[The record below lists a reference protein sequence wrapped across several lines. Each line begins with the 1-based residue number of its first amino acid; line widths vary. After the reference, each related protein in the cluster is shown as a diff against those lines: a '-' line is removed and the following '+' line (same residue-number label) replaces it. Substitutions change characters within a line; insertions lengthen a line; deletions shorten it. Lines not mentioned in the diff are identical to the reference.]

1 MFKLED
7 LVKKLEEGF
16 TAMINKLEY
25 LLYDEED
32 RIGIL
37 TLNRE
42 KALNALNEDVF
53 LEMRALLEII
63 CKSNLKGLIFTGA
76 GEKAFI
82 AGADIKAMQNLS
94 EKEAQEFSYLGQQIT
109 FMLEE
114 IRFPV
119 IAAVNGFALGG
130 GCEMAL
136 ACDFILCTKSAVF
149 GLPETSLGLIPGF
162 GGTQRLAKIV
172 GRNRAKELVYT
183 GRMVKADE
191 AKSLGL
197 ALEIYDDKQSLIE
210 ASKAMI
216 NKMAKNSPNA
226 IGVAKFVINRG
237 VDVNLDEGLKIERTH
252 FGEVFNSKDMKEGT
266 SAFIEKRKPIFT
278 GE

>member
-1 MFKLED
+1 M
-7 LVKKLEEGF
+7 
-16 TAMINKLEY
+16 TNKFEN
-25 LLYDEED
+25 LLYDEND
-32 RIGIL
+32 GIGVL

-42 KALNALNEDVF
+42 SALNALNEEVFVEMREF
-53 LEMRALLEII
+53 LEMI
-63 CKSNLKGLIFTGA
+63 CKKNLKGLIFTGA

-82 AGADIKAMQNLS
+82 AGADIKAMQDLT
-94 EKEAQEFSYLGQQIT
+94 EKEAEDFSYFGQQVT

-136 ACDFILCTKSAVF
+136 ACDFILSSKSAVF
-149 GLPETSLGLIPGF
+149 GLPEVSLGLIPGF

-183 GRMVKADE
+183 GRMVKSDE
-191 AKSLGL
+191 AKEIGL
-197 ALEIYDDKQSLIE
+197 VLEVYEDKATLIE
-210 ASKAMI
+210 AAKNLI
-216 NKMAKNSPNA
+216 LKMAKNSPNA

-237 VDVNLDEGLKIERTH
+237 IDVSLEEGLKFERTL
-252 FGEVFNSKDMKEGT
+252 FGEIFGTKDMKEGT
-266 SAFIEKRKPIFT
+266 AAFIEKRKPVFT

>member
-1 MFKLED
+1 MTNKFK
-7 LVKKLEEGF
+7 
-16 TAMINKLEY
+16 N
-25 LLYDEED
+25 LLYDEND
-32 RIGIL
+32 GIGIL

-42 KALNALNEDVF
+42 SALNALNEEVFVEMREF
-53 LEMRALLEII
+53 LEEI
-63 CKSNLKGLIFTGA
+63 CKKQLKGLILTGA
-76 GEKAFI
+76 GDKAFI
-82 AGADIKAMQNLS
+82 AGADIKAMQDLS
-94 EKEAQEFSYLGQQIT
+94 EQEAEDFSYFGQQVT

-136 ACDFILCTKSAVF
+136 ACDFI
-149 GLPETSLGLIPGF
+149 PGF

-183 GRMVKADE
+183 GRMINSDE
-191 AKSLGL
+191 AKDIGL
-197 ALEIYDDKQSLIE
+197 VLEVYEDKTLLIE
-210 ASKAMI
+210 AAK
-216 NKMAKNSPNA
+216 NLLLKMAKNSPHA

-237 VDVNLDEGLKIERTH
+237 VDVSLEEGLKIERSH
-252 FGEVFNSKDMKEGT
+252 FGEIFGSKDMQEGT
-266 SAFIEKRKPIFT
+266 KAFIERKPVFT